1 MINEDLN
8 MKSRKDQL
16 DSKIQQ
22 RNDLRESKVEAEK
35 ECKVMLG
42 QTSTEDLVA
51 QFYKDLET
59 LTSEVEDLFIKVEI
73 LPKNQLN
80 AELDNIT
87 FKIKKTQD
95 FVTDAGIF
103 LPSYDA
109 RKSQSTVNALSNTFY
124 ELQDKVKP
132 KKKFG
137 FKNSKHKQA
146 NNSQNVSEIKEKSET
161 DGCSAKKILSTNS
174 CSLSGLDGER
184 VTLTRDKVASMDV
197 SLEKLSNCH
206 VFIQGAPSTLHMSS
220 IKNCTILTGPV
231 STSVFVDGCSNS
243 KLIISCQQLR
253 THSTTDTDVY
263 LHTTS
268 KAIIEDCHNIRVAP
282 YNWEY
287 SGIDNDFLT
296 AGLNRDVNNWKEVGD
311 FNWLATD
318 KPSPNWTFLPESEIQ
333 QNWCEE

>member
-1 MINEDLN
+1 
-8 MKSRKDQL
+8 
-16 DSKIQQ
+16 
-22 RNDLRESKVEAEK
+22 
-35 ECKVMLG
+35 
-42 QTSTEDLVA
+42 
-51 QFYKDLET
+51 
-59 LTSEVEDLFIKVEI
+59 
-73 LPKNQLN
+73 
-80 AELDNIT
+80 
-87 FKIKKTQD
+87 
-95 FVTDAGIF
+95 
-103 LPSYDA
+103 
-109 RKSQSTVNALSNTFY
+109 
-124 ELQDKVKP
+124 
-132 KKKFG
+132 
-137 FKNSKHKQA
+137 
-146 NNSQNVSEIKEKSET
+146 
-161 DGCSAKKILSTNS
+161 
-174 CSLSGLDGER
+174 
-184 VTLTRDKVASMDV
+184 MDV